1 MSEPARTDRRDRPR
15 NTPTTGP
22 GTGPGT
28 TSDPQQATRVPDDSE
43 GPEKAADPHPS
54 EGPKDR
60 GR

>member
-1 MSEPARTDRRDRPR
+1 MTDRKDKDRPR
-15 NTPTTGP
+15 NTPTA
-22 GTGPGT
+22 GPGT

-43 GPEKAADPHPS
+43 GPDKANDPHPS